1 MIICK
6 RLAPP
11 DDHLQEAG
19 PSRLS
24 FAKGWP
30 PRVIICRRL
39 APPCDICQRP
49 VTTTT
54 TRGPCG
60 PSKSRVFVKVVFV
73 FSCIIVVA
81 AFASCSDPASRLQ
94 RVNWEDSA
102 EEAHNWDRWED
113 VVREAFKNVL
123 AEFVR

>member
-6 RLAPP
+6 RL
-11 DDHLQEAG
+11 D
-19 PSRLS
+19 
-24 FAKGWP
+24 
-30 PRVIICRRL
+30 
-39 APPCDICQRP
+39 PPCDICQRP

-54 TRGPCG
+54 RGPCG
-60 PSKSRVFVKVVFV
+60 PRKSRVFVTFVFV

-81 AFASCSDPASRLQ
+81 AFASCSNPASRLQ

-113 VVREAFKNVL
+113 EVREGVKK
-123 AEFVR
+123 EFFRTVS